1 MDTTYTIRDIELGL
15 RCLEARRRAM
25 RESYYRNKEK
35 RQAYAKERHAQKL
48 AEQGKEPQGRRGR
61 PSKKVDTPPPI
72 ENEPVAVDGV

>member
-1 MDTTYTIRDIELGL
+1 MDTAYTLRDMEVAL
-15 RCLEARRRAM
+15 RCLETRRRMM

-61 PSKKVDTPPPI
+61 PSKKIDTPPPV
-72 ENEPVAVDGV
+72 ENGLVAVNPI

>member
-1 MDTTYTIRDIELGL
+1 MDTAYTLRDMEIAL
-15 RCLEARRRAM
+15 RCLETRRRSM

-61 PSKKVDTPPPI
+61 PSKKTDTPPPV
-72 ENEPVAVDGV
+72 ENELAAVNVI

>member
-1 MDTTYTIRDIELGL
+1 M
-15 RCLEARRRAM
+15 M

-61 PSKKVDTPPPI
+61 PSKKIDTPPSV
-72 ENEPVAVDGV
+72 ENEPVAVNSI